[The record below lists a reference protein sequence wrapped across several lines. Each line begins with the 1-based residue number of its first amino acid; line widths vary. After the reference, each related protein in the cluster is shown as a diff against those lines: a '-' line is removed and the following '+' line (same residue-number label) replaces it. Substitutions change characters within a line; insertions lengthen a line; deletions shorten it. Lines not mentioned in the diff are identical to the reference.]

1 MAASHGKSWTSSKTC
16 KRSLASS
23 EHNEPESRDSAPQR
37 RSLFGRRIGR
47 PLSAQKKEALE
58 RWLPVLSIPH
68 EKLRSPGALQPS
80 SLFNRNFSSVWFEIG
95 FGYGEHLI
103 ALARK
108 NPQTAFLGAEPFLN
122 GMAAFLSE
130 VDAAPMDNV
139 RVLMDDALILA
150 RALADDTLDGIYI
163 LNPDPW
169 HKTRHQKRRIVNR
182 KNLDIFHRLL
192 KPGGLLVMTS
202 DVEPMAE
209 WMVTQ
214 ASLHP
219 GFEWTARKSEDWQVP
234 PEDWIKTRYETKG
247 AKNAKKMSYLFFRK
261 KDETPQK
268 PLA

>member
-1 MAASHGKSWTSSKTC
+1 MAA
-16 KRSLASS
+16 L
-23 EHNEPESRDSAPQR
+23 
-37 RSLFGRRIGR
+37 
-47 PLSAQKKEALE
+47 LSD
-58 RWLPVLSIPH
+58 I
-68 EKLRSPGALQPS
+68 
-80 SLFNRNFSSVWFEIG
+80 
-95 FGYGEHLI
+95 
-103 ALARK
+103 
-108 NPQTAFLGAEPFLN
+108 
-122 GMAAFLSE
+122 
-130 VDAAPMDNV
+130 DAAPTDNV

-150 RALADDTLDGIYI
+150 RALADETLEGIYI

-219 GFEWTARKSEDWQVP
+219 GFEWTAEKSADWQQP
-234 PEDWIKTRYETKG
+234 PKDWISTRYETKG

-261 KDETPQK
+261 KDETAQK